1 MNPADQ
7 SELELILKLFT
18 TEIKLIFSEFLNP
31 ETKLFKLIN
40 AARWLDIRTVK
51 YTADEKLN
59 KKSFES
65 ALDYLLEFYLT
76 IKPDVLVPYENSSSQ
91 SNESC
96 WDSED
101 DSSTETTARQ
111 AFMEKIWNNERVVYK
126 SKVSATISSINT
138 LQERQSYS
146 PLLTWK
152 SLEKELPHLSFI
164 AKEILA
170 IPAQSAGA
178 ERIFSAMNTIVT
190 KTRCR
195 LKQNNIGPLVE
206 SSLRFKQDRRQKERI
221 TAQEGLPPF
230 GSFHIDLLEVDDAND
245 GADIDDNVSE
255 ISATSSLPLSDIS
268 DLDEFPTV
276 GTDNSASTTQN
287 HQPIDEEMEF
297 FED

>member
-1 MNPADQ
+1 
-7 SELELILKLFT
+7 
-18 TEIKLIFSEFLNP
+18 
-31 ETKLFKLIN
+31 
-40 AARWLDIRTVK
+40 
-51 YTADEKLN
+51 
-59 KKSFES
+59 
-65 ALDYLLEFYLT
+65 
-76 IKPDVLVPYENSSSQ
+76 
-91 SNESC
+91 
-96 WDSED
+96 
-101 DSSTETTARQ
+101 
-111 AFMEKIWNNERVVYK
+111 
-126 SKVSATISSINT
+126 
-138 LQERQSYS
+138 
-146 PLLTWK
+146 
-152 SLEKELPHLSFI
+152 
-164 AKEILA
+164 
-170 IPAQSAGA
+170 
-178 ERIFSAMNTIVT
+178 MNTIVT